1 MQNYFYLYILKCVNG
16 AYYVGH
22 TDNIEQRL
30 SEHHLGV
37 ISNCYTKNKRPL
49 ELVFLQDF
57 PTRDAAF
64 HAERQV
70 KGWSRKKKE
79 ALMRSDWEEI
89 RQLNVLHK
97 KQRSLEDILRQTQ
110 DERGEE

>member
-1 MQNYFYLYILKCVNG
+1 MQNHFYLYILRCVDG

-30 SEHHLGV
+30 SQHHLGS
-37 ISNCYTKNKRPL
+37 INDCYTKNKRPL
-49 ELVFLQDF
+49 DLVFLQIF
-57 PTRDAAF
+57 STRDDAF

-79 ALMRSDWEEI
+79 AFMQDDWEKIKE
-89 RQLNVLHK
+89 LNFLQK
-97 KQRSLEDILRQTQ
+97 K
-110 DERGEE
+110 